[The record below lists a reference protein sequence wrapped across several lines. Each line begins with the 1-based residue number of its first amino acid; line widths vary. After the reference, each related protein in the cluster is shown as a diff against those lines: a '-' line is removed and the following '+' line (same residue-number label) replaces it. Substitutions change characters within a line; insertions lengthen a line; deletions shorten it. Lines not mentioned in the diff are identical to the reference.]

1 MRGGKRG
8 DGHEVSI
15 LIRLGDGEREERAP
29 LNVSTMIIRPPATRT
44 WTQGRRSF
52 GLAVRR
58 VGRALGRGLGR
69 GEQLSDALDVAG
81 SNHSGEEAVV
91 ADAVE
96 AVGQDVEEKAANEL
110 GGVERHGPEP
120 VAAFDLVVLPFESH
134 ARLVEPD
141 EPGIGD
147 RDAVGVAREIGERGF
162 RPGEGSFGVD
172 DPLGAA
178 QRRERGVESALV
190 GELGVRS
197 PKKTRRPASLKRG
210 EAFEKEAAE
219 QAREDAHRQ
228 EEAGHAGGPA
238 RPIRR
243 HAATGND
250 DVDVRMMGERRAP
263 GVEDG
268 GQADAR
274 AQMLRVGGD
283 REPAC
288 RQRILNRR
296 S

>member
-1 MRGGKRG
+1 M
-8 DGHEVSI
+8 
-15 LIRLGDGEREERAP
+15 
-29 LNVSTMIIRPPATRT
+29 
-44 WTQGRRSF
+44 
-52 GLAVRR
+52 
-58 VGRALGRGLGR
+58 
-69 GEQLSDALDVAG
+69 
-81 SNHSGEEAVV
+81 

-96 AVGQDVEEKAANEL
+96 TVWQDVEEKAADEL

-120 VAAFDLVVLPFESH
+120 VAAFDPVVLPFEGH
-134 ARLVEPD
+134 ACLVERD
-141 EPGIGD
+141 EPRVGD
-147 RDAVGVAREIGERGF
+147 RHAVGVAREIGKHGF
-162 RPGEGSFGVD
+162 RPGEGSLGVD

-190 GELGVRS
+190 GE
-197 PKKTRRPASLKRG
+197 RRQIAEEDQAAGLMQGG

-219 QAREDAHRQ
+219 QAREDAHGQ
-228 EEAGHAGGPA
+228 EEAGLAGGPA

-283 REPAC
+283 RE
-288 RQRILNRR
+288 QRLGGGSEQEVVDGGLVLERDARR
-296 S
+296 SPPAE